1 MPDPTFSQSE
11 SRSTKPILLAVGA
24 LALVAAAVFYFNP
37 HDTAALSV
45 SETTAV
51 PTRTNFKADSIVVGE
66 KPAGQDDL
74 YVLTT
79 IHLADH
85 LRLPITI
92 DTILCTLVTADGHE
106 TTASAATRED
116 LPAIFKAFPQLKPLA
131 SPALLRETAVKPGT
145 AVDGQVVFHFP
156 ITKAVWDTRKS
167 ATLEVDLYHQTPQT
181 VLIP

>member
-11 SRSTKPILLAVGA
+11 PRSAKPILLAAGA
-24 LALVAAAVFYFNP
+24 LALLAAAVFYFNP
-37 HDTAALSV
+37 HDTAALSL
-45 SETTAV
+45 SETSAI
-51 PTRTNFKADSIVVGE
+51 PTRTNFKSDSIVVGE
-66 KPAGQDDL
+66 NQAGQDDL

-92 DTILCTLVTADGHE
+92 DTILCTLITADGQQ
-106 TTASAATRED
+106 TTASAAARDE

-131 SPALLRETAVKPGT
+131 SPALLRETVVNPGT

-156 ITKAVWDTRKS
+156 ITKAVWDSRKS
-167 ATLEVDLYHQTPQT
+167 ATLEVDLYHQTPQSI
-181 VLIP
+181 LIP